1 MLPIPLS
8 ELWESYRS
16 TSIAADATEQD
27 LELAWSAFHGG
38 VFALAR
44 VLAHMD
50 AAGDSDGALAAVR
63 RISEQLSAAKAN
75 APGRQ

>member
-1 MLPIPLS
+1 MELR
-8 ELWESYRS
+8 ELWDSYRG
-16 TSIAADATEQD
+16 TTVAADASERD

-50 AAGDSDGALAAVR
+50 KNGKGNAALRVVSW
-63 RISEQLSAAKAN
+63 ISEELSAARPA